1 MAYASR
7 RPDNA
12 YSVRSYADVGLE
24 TQVMSASAERLITL
38 LYTAARAAI
47 GQARIHIEQ
56 GNVAPR
62 AAALSKA
69 IRLIDEGLKQALD
82 LETGGEVAAN
92 LNRLYD
98 YVLRTLVEANLKA
111 DAALLESADALL
123 AQLQEAWQISVDRQ
137 GDAARS

>member
-69 IRLIDEGLKQALD
+69 IRLFDEGLKQALD

>member
-12 YSVRSYADVGLE
+12 YSVRSYADVGVE

-56 GNVAPR
+56 GN
-62 AAALSKA
+62 AAARGVAISKA
-69 IRLIDEGLKQALD
+69 ARLIDEGLKRPLD
-82 LETGGEVAAN
+82 LEAGGEVATN
-92 LNRLYD
+92 LDNLYD
-98 YVLRTLVEANLKA
+98 YVLRTLVTANLKG
-111 DAALLESADALL
+111 DAALLESADMLL
-123 AQLQEAWQISVDRQ
+123 GQLQEAWQAAVDRP
-137 GDAARS
+137 GDPART

>member
-1 MAYASR
+1 MTYAHR

-56 GNVAPR
+56 GNGSAR
-62 AAALSKA
+62 AIAISKA
-69 IRLIDEGLKQALD
+69 TRLVDEGLKQALD
-82 LETGGEVAAN
+82 LENGGEIAAN
-92 LNRLYD
+92 LNNLYD
-98 YVLRTLVEANLKA
+98 YVLRTLINANLKG
-111 DAALLESADALL
+111 DAGLLETADTLL
-123 AQLQEAWQISVDRQ
+123 AQLQEAWQTSVDRT
-137 GDAARS
+137 GEAAKS